1 LSFSNFTTAQG
12 LGNNNVFSIYAS
24 GGTVYAGTAG
34 GLSISTNGGTSWSN
48 YTTADGL
55 GSNNVYGVFAD
66 GSTVYA
72 ATSLGLTISNDA
84 GAS

>member
-1 LSFSNFTTAQG
+1 M
-12 LGNNNVFSIYAS
+12 
-24 GGTVYAGTAG
+24 VYAGTAG